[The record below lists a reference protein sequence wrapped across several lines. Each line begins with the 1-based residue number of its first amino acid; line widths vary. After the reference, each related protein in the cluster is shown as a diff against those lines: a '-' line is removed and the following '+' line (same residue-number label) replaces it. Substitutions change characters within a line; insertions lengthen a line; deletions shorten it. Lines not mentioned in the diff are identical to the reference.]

1 MILEIRFS
9 IEQEG
14 EWVVLVLT
22 TGKGVQLN
30 GIVELVSVDFV
41 SIENRNILVKGMIR
55 EFRFFD
61 RNKVGFLSEYSTIY
75 DDVFALVVVVVFC
88 DMLILVSKKMNF
100 DFPLF

>member
-41 SIENRNILVKGMIR
+41 SIENRNILVKGVIR
-55 EFRFFD
+55 EFRIFD
-61 RNKVGFLSEYSTIY
+61 WNKVGFLSEYSTIY

-88 DMLILVSKKMNF
+88 DILILVSKKMNF